1 MKGTDFSF
9 VITAVDATVII
20 IIAAILWKGIHFRS
34 SEYIFRM
41 CNQIFPYPFAHI
53 TEHFVPI
60 QVMLCY
66 RASRMQLYAESKMQ
80 IRLGYVRKKNVQ

>member
-9 VITAVDATVII
+9 VVTARDATVII

-41 CNQIFPYPFAHI
+41 CNQISPTHLHTSQSI
-53 TEHFVPI
+53 
-60 QVMLCY
+60 
-66 RASRMQLYAESKMQ
+66 LYLF
-80 IRLGYVRKKNVQ
+80 R